1 MSIGYACLTI
11 GVSDANLK
19 SCIAKNLSN
28 EKLLDIIEHNL
39 KSLKNIIYYN
49 IKNNIHLFRISS
61 DLIPFGSS
69 SLNKLHWWEIFSEEF
84 FEIGEEIRKNNI
96 RISMHPGQYTVL
108 NSLKEDVVNRAIE
121 DLNYHTRVLDSLGV
135 SEENKIVLHI
145 GGIYNDKEQAINRF
159 MNNYEALEDRV
170 KQRLVIENDDKSY
183 NINDVLKIGTKL
195 NVPVIFDNLHNEINP
210 HVEEKS
216 DLYWIDECKNTW
228 KKKDGYQKI
237 HYSQQ
242 DILKK
247 TGSHS
252 STIAV
257 DRFIDFYESLGRE
270 DIDIMLEV
278 KDKNLSAV
286 KCINCVTKDKRI
298 SKLEEEWSKYK
309 YTILENSPRIYLEI
323 RNLLK
328 NKKQYPVVQFYN
340 YIDEA
345 MKEEVTIGN
354 AENAA
359 LHVWGYFKNIV
370 DTKEKESFLKSMDNY
385 KKGKVSINV
394 IKNKLLKMTV
404 KHNEKYLKNSYY
416 FIL

>member
-1 MSIGYACLTI
+1 MYQLFLII
-11 GVSDANLK
+11 
-19 SCIAKNLSN
+19 CI
-28 EKLLDIIEHNL
+28 
-39 KSLKNIIYYN
+39 
-49 IKNNIHLFRISS
+49 
-61 DLIPFGSS
+61 
-69 SLNKLHWWEIFSEEF
+69 
-84 FEIGEEIRKNNI
+84 
-96 RISMHPGQYTVL
+96 
-108 NSLKEDVVNRAIE
+108 
-121 DLNYHTRVLDSLGV
+121 
-135 SEENKIVLHI
+135 
-145 GGIYNDKEQAINRF
+145 
-159 MNNYEALEDRV
+159 
-170 KQRLVIENDDKSY
+170 
-183 NINDVLKIGTKL
+183 
-195 NVPVIFDNLHNEINP
+195 NEINP